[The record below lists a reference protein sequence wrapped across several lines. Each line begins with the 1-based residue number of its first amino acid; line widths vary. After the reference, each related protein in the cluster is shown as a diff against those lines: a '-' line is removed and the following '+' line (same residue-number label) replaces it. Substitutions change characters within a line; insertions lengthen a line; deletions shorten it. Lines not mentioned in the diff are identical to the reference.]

1 MTRPNTGASFF
12 EMELEDLDAKYVK
25 LEVDVSFAE
34 ASDAERASDASEDDE
49 GGDGG
54 ARGER
59 EKLVKSSSRLRRD
72 AASDL
77 KTTRDVRTTR
87 S

>member
-1 MTRPNTGASFF
+1 
-12 EMELEDLDAKYVK
+12 MELEDLDAKYVK

-49 GGDGG
+49 GGDDD

-59 EKLVKSSSRLRRD
+59 RKKLVKSSCRRVFGATRPD
-72 AASDL
+72 P
-77 KTTRDVRTTR
+77 KTTRDGRTTR